1 MKTVWP
7 VERAT
12 RLSQTA
18 LHMEPPGSPGP
29 PDEAHIALLQEMGF
43 SEERCREALR
53 LSSNQ
58 ARAQSLGCCCS
69 PMRWVHLR
77 RAHR

>member
-1 MKTVWP
+1 
-7 VERAT
+7 
-12 RLSQTA
+12 
-18 LHMEPPGSPGP
+18 MEPPGSPGP

-58 ARAQSLGCCCS
+58 ARAQSLAAAAADRPCGGFTCGVHIDDDMRVLCGCCCCCC
-69 PMRWVHLR
+69 V
-77 RAHR
+77 

>member
-1 MKTVWP
+1 
-7 VERAT
+7 
-12 RLSQTA
+12 
-18 LHMEPPGSPGP
+18 MEPPGSPGP